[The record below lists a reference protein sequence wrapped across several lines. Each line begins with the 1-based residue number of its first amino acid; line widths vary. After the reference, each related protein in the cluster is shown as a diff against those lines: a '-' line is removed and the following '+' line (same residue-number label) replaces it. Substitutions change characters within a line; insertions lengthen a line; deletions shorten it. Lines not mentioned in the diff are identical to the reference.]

1 MTAIGIRSLRRRA
14 QSYFVES
21 NKPYSMQEL
30 CAVLDVPFATLSA
43 WEKGGDAELASFAR
57 GVKAQVAATWEK
69 GELSA
74 GLCSYLH
81 KAYLTGEEHE
91 DARTLDITIRVADDG
106 A

>member
-1 MTAIGIRSLRRRA
+1 MKKTRTLRRLA
-14 QSYFVES
+14 EGYFVEE

-30 CAVLDVPFATLSA
+30 CAVLDVSFATLCA
-43 WEKGGDAELASFAR
+43 WENGSDGELSSFAR
-57 GVKAQVAATWEK
+57 TVKARVAATWEK

-81 KAYLTGEEHE
+81 KAYLVGEEQGGE
-91 DARTLDITIRVADDG
+91 QPLDITIRIADDG